1 MIYLDTSAS
10 VKLVVDEEESV
21 ALIGWLN
28 ARPEQ
33 SLATSVIG
41 HIELMRAA
49 ARMGPAAVARA
60 RVVASTIDALVLT
73 DTIAAATAE
82 GISLGTLRTLD
93 AIHLATAQVHRAV
106 LTAFC
111 AYDRRLL
118 EAAVSHDLPA
128 VSPRR

>member
-1 MIYLDTSAS
+1 MIYLDTSAT

-41 HIELMRAA
+41 HIELIRAA
-49 ARMGPAAVARA
+49 ARLGPAAVARA
-60 RVVASTIDALVLT
+60 RVVASTVDALVLS
-73 DTIAAATAE
+73 DTIAAAAQ
-82 GISLGTLRTLD
+82 GISLDTLRTLD
-93 AIHLATAQVHRAV
+93 AIHVATAQVHRAA

-118 EAAVSHDLPA
+118 EAAASHDLPA
-128 VSPRR
+128 VSPRA